1 MGYSGTAAVTRDAV
15 TTHVGD
21 SGPRT
26 AALGCGRRARGCGCL
41 KNQLKGKKNP
51 PKTAQGAHAGRA
63 TAPCPAWWV
72 ALGSGRVLPLCHR
85 CHCTQ
90 RGAPRPIVPLHFSP
104 ARAVI
109 IIISKLQRLARGPLR
124 EGGCCRH
131 CGGGEAEPLGASRE
145 GKGGSR
151 EESPRV
157 GGTPT
162 ARSCPSPR
170 AAPRVPPPGPAE
182 PHRSGGSRGAGR
194 RRQSRTGAIFAPPP
208 PPPPALIPGEN
219 PPPRLGCASAAALR
233 SALHCGAAATRM
245 LPPAALPRA
254 GRRPLPSRAQPSRA
268 EPNRAEPCPA
278 PQRRAVGGPPR
289 TGRGM

>member
-51 PKTAQGAHAGRA
+51 SKTAQGAHAGRA

-131 CGGGEAEPLGASRE
+131 CGGGGLSPSGLRGRA
-145 GKGGSR
+145 KGGPGR
-151 EESPRV
+151 KARGWEGPPRRAA
-157 GGTPT
+157 
-162 ARSCPSPR
+162 ARPR
-170 AAPRVPPPGPAE
+170 AQPRGFPLPA
-182 PHRSGGSRGAGR
+182 RL
-194 RRQSRTGAIFAPPP
+194 SRTGA
-208 PPPPALIPGEN
+208 G
-219 PPPRLGCASAAALR
+219 
-233 SALHCGAAATRM
+233 
-245 LPPAALPRA
+245 
-254 GRRPLPSRAQPSRA
+254 
-268 EPNRAEPCPA
+268 
-278 PQRRAVGGPPR
+278 
-289 TGRGM
+289 GRGAPGGGGRAAPEPSLRRRRRRLPL